1 MKPDP
6 GTEIRFPVPGSFH
19 TVEPI
24 TEGTEMLFSG
34 SATLVFE
41 GHIPLSELAQLVS
54 QFVGDQFS
62 IKELK
67 YDHTVLM
74 PVTTVR
80 LEAGE

>member
-24 TEGTEMLFSG
+24 TEGTEMLFSA

-41 GHIPLSELAQLVS
+41 GHVPLSELAQLVS

-67 YDHTVLM
+67 YDHTVHM